1 MPLPPL
7 LCVYGEWLRVCHPDA
22 VIVPTSPTGKVGGSL
37 LELKSTADIGAY
49 AIILCYESSTS
60 KIQFSP
66 LMAVR
71 FPISPL
77 SCGYIFNFHSSTHID
92 CAPPL
97 HQPPSHNHNPTS
109 GSCPRNRVSFNSTK
123 TGPGSMILR
132 FGRSCR
138 TNSTNVLCVSA
149 LDILESSITPFCS
162 VDYSL
167 VVVLVW
173 SSHLGAN

>member
-22 VIVPTSPTGKVGGSL
+22 VIVPTSPKGKVSGCWSL
-37 LELKSTADIGAY
+37 NRPQISVLMQSSFAS
-49 AIILCYESSTS
+49 YEASTS

-149 LDILESSITPFCS
+149 LDIP
-162 VDYSL
+162 
-167 VVVLVW
+167 
-173 SSHLGAN
+173 